1 MGRGIPMIFPMVV
14 TRSRYTNRSRWGVST
29 HARVIRNS
37 TGVSAT
43 AWPETAQNIGNGSA
57 GSAILLCAS
66 MQLGMGVDQG
76 GVNPTTPQ

>member
-1 MGRGIPMIFPMVV
+1 
-14 TRSRYTNRSRWGVST
+14 
-29 HARVIRNS
+29 
-37 TGVSAT
+37 VSAT